1 MGFTLNIY
9 FIDIVFITV
18 YAIITLIRSYPL
30 YLSYENGGID
40 VTKPVRIIVISD
52 SHGDYTALESIV
64 ERNLGKADIFI
75 HLGDGERDSDRIC
88 LKYPHIDFRRV
99 AGNCDYAS
107 MLPDSLVV
115 DVDGAR
121 IFCAHGHRHFV
132 KGGTETI
139 RSVAR
144 DNDCNIV
151 LFGHTHERYSATEDG
166 MYVMNPGSCASP
178 RDGQPPSFGSIEI
191 R

>member
-1 MGFTLNIY
+1 MK
-9 FIDIVFITV
+9 
-18 YAIITLIRSYPL
+18 
-30 YLSYENGGID
+30 
-40 VTKPVRIIVISD
+40 KPVKIVIMSD
-52 SHGDYTALESIV
+52 SHGSYTAVESIV

-75 HLGDGERDSDRIC
+75 HLGDGERDSDRIM

-107 MLPDSLVV
+107 MLPDNLIV
-115 DVDGAR
+115 DVEGAR
-121 IFCAHGHRHFV
+121 IFCSHGHRLFV

-151 LFGHTHERYSATEDG
+151 LYGHTHERYSATEDG
-166 MYVMNPGSCASP
+166 IFVMNPGSCAMP
-178 RDGQPPSFGSIEI
+178 RDGKRPSFGVIEI
-191 R
+191 REDGLLTNIADV